1 MASLML
7 LKRLFLCLTEPSPA
21 TTSALSDSGSVSF
34 VGCLGKSSSSTRLDL
49 LTCEFRCRLSRSLF
63 DREVPS
69 PRRSESATTALSEE
83 ERGVIKGA
91 GVSRAMLLRVERVG
105 VVGWRRAGSAF
116 GGLAVLL
123 DLVGVSRS
131 AGPEGVRRR
140 VEDWAGRLGPVVAGV

>member
-7 LKRLFLCLTEPSPA
+7 LKRLLCLTEPSPP
-21 TTSALSDSGSVSF
+21 TTSALSDSGSISF
-34 VGCLGKSSSSTRLDL
+34 VGCLSKSSSSKRLDL
-49 LTCEFRCRLSRSLF
+49 LACEFRPRLSRSLF

-91 GVSRAMLLRVERVG
+91 GVSRAMLLRAERVG

-123 DLVGVSRS
+123 GLVGVSGS
-131 AGPEGVRRR
+131 AGLEGIRRKAK
-140 VEDWAGRLGPVVAGV
+140 DWAGRLGPVVAGV